1 MLESMRLVSSD
12 LYLEIKIVEAARIAW
27 AAILIKTRQ
36 LILFD
41 GAGFG
46 VLSLAR
52 NGASGREWT
61 QDGPQSG
68 LQFLKIFWGRTGQ
81 SVSLI
86 AHIAYISVIR

>member
-12 LYLEIKIVEAARIAW
+12 LYLEIKTEEAARIAW

-46 VLSLAR
+46 ALSLAR
-52 NGASGREWT
+52 SGANGPEWT
-61 QDGPQSG
+61 QEGPQNG
-68 LQFLKIFWGRTGQ
+68 PQFLKVFWGRQ
-81 SVSLI
+81 RVRILLLI
-86 AHIAYISVIR
+86 LLR

>member
-12 LYLEIKIVEAARIAW
+12 LYLEIKIVEAVRIAR
-27 AAILIKTRQ
+27 AADLIMTRQ
-36 LILFD
+36 LISFD

-52 NGASGREWT
+52 SGANGPEWT
-61 QDGPQSG
+61 QEGPQNG
-68 LQFLKIFWGRTGQ
+68 PQFLKIFWGRTGQ
-81 SVSLI
+81 SVSPI